1 MKYNLGKPVKL
12 DGCLQSS
19 LWGILGLS
27 LRHRLRGR
35 LGGHLSGS
43 LRDSLTGSLWNSL
56 GSSLEED
63 SKR

>member
-27 LRHRLRGR
+27 LRHRLRGSLEVGDDLTR
-35 LGGHLSGS
+35 GLRGS
-43 LRDSLTGSLWNSL
+43 LRKDN
-56 GSSLEED
+56 E
-63 SKR
+63 R